1 MLRLL
6 SVTNF
11 ATIDH
16 LELEPAP
23 GLNVLTGETGA
34 GKSIIVDA
42 VNLLV
47 GDRADSTMVR
57 AGADSAL
64 VEGVFHLTDAVR
76 DHLNETLTEYGLTL
90 DAAEEELILAREVSL
105 EGRNV
110 CRVNG
115 RIVPLRLLRE
125 TGERLIDIHGQGQHL
140 SLLRVRE
147 HLDILDR
154 YAGLMRQRELVAE
167 QVNRLN
173 EVRRDLT
180 QIQENEREQARRI
193 DILKYE
199 VQDIEAA
206 NLHPGEEEKLD
217 RERTIAA
224 NAERLINTISDA
236 YQSLY
241 EGGLQEASAIDLLG
255 RVAAGL
261 RRLESLDE
269 SLQGFRETAESLIF
283 QAEDLSRSLRGY
295 RDSIQHS
302 PERFQEI
309 GERLDLLML
318 LRRKYGDTV
327 QQILEYGHNASAEL
341 EALSHS
347 EERITELA
355 AQQAAL
361 EAELAV
367 SAGELSEARRGMT
380 KTLAES
386 MEKELSELA
395 MEHTQLEVSVQQAQ
409 SQDGIEVNGKRYA
422 FDSRG
427 IDRVEF
433 MISPNPGEPLR
444 PLARIASGG
453 ETSRI
458 LLALKVILSNT
469 DQIPVLVFDEVDAG
483 IGGRVGTVVGQ
494 KLSELSRRHQVLCVT
509 HLPQV
514 ASFADRHICVSKAV
528 ENGRTVTLAQAVAG
542 TERIAELTEMLGSV
556 SDASRSNAQEL
567 LEAASRIKKEYKP
580 GVTDAESHPCAQ

>member
-42 VNLLV
+42 VSLLV

-57 AGADSAL
+57 AGTDSAL

-76 DHLNETLTEYGLTL
+76 DHINETLTEYGLTL

-105 EGRNV
+105 EGRNT

-125 TGERLIDIHGQGQHL
+125 TAALLIDIHGQGQHL

-147 HLDILDR
+147 HLEILDR
-154 YAGLMRQRELVAE
+154 YAGLMRQRERVAI
-167 QVNRLN
+167 QVSQLN
-173 EVRRDLT
+173 QVRGEISQT
-180 QIQENEREQARRI
+180 QENEREQTRRI
-193 DILKYE
+193 DILKHE
-199 VQDIEAA
+199 VQEIEAA
-206 NLHPGEEEKLD
+206 NLRPGEAEELD
-217 RERTIAA
+217 RERTVAA
-224 NAERLINTISDA
+224 NAERLINATSDA
-236 YQSLY
+236 YQALY
-241 EGGLQEASAIDLLG
+241 EGGLQQASAMDLLG
-255 RVAAGL
+255 RVADGL
-261 RRLESLDE
+261 KHLESLDE
-269 SLQGFRETAESLIF
+269 SIQGFRKTAEGLIF
-283 QAEDLSRSLRGY
+283 QAEDLARSLRGY

-309 GERLDLLML
+309 LERLDLLQL
-318 LRRKYGDTV
+318 LRRRYGDTI

-347 EERITELA
+347 EERITKMA

-361 EAELAV
+361 EAALAV
-367 SAGELSEARRGMT
+367 SAGELSEARRNMT
-380 KTLAES
+380 KTLAGS
-386 MEKELSELA
+386 VGKELSELA
-395 MEHTQLEVSVQQAQ
+395 MERTQLEVSIQQTP
-409 SQDGIEVNGKRYA
+409 SQDGIDVNGERYA

-458 LLALKVILSNT
+458 MLALKVILSNA
-469 DQIPVLVFDEVDAG
+469 DQIPALVFDEVDAG
-483 IGGRVGTVVGQ
+483 IGGRVGMVVGQ

-514 ASFADRHICVSKAV
+514 ASFADRHIRVSKAV

-542 TERIAELTEMLGSV
+542 TERIAELTEMFGSV
-556 SDASRSNAQEL
+556 SEAGRGNAQEL
-567 LEAASRIKKEYKP
+567 VEAASRIKKEYEP
-580 GVTDAESHPCAQ
+580 EVAAADSYPCAQ

>member
-42 VNLLV
+42 VSLLV

-57 AGADSAL
+57 AGTDSAL

-76 DHLNETLTEYGLTL
+76 DHINETLTEYGLTL

-105 EGRNV
+105 EGRNT

-125 TGERLIDIHGQGQHL
+125 TAALLIDIHGQGQHL

-147 HLDILDR
+147 HLEILDR
-154 YAGLMRQRELVAE
+154 YAGLMRQRERVAI
-167 QVNRLN
+167 QVSQLN
-173 EVRRDLT
+173 QVRGEISQT
-180 QIQENEREQARRI
+180 QENEREQTRRV
-193 DILKYE
+193 DILKHE
-199 VQDIEAA
+199 VQEIEAA
-206 NLHPGEEEKLD
+206 NLRPGEAEELD
-217 RERTIAA
+217 RERTVAA
-224 NAERLINTISDA
+224 NAERLINATSDA
-236 YQSLY
+236 YQALY
-241 EGGLQEASAIDLLG
+241 EGGLQQASAMDLLG
-255 RVAAGL
+255 RVADGL
-261 RRLESLDE
+261 KHLESLDE
-269 SLQGFRETAESLIF
+269 SIQGFRETAEGLIF
-283 QAEDLSRSLRGY
+283 QAEDLARSLRGY

-309 GERLDLLML
+309 LERLDLLQL
-318 LRRKYGDTV
+318 LRRRYGDTV

-347 EERITELA
+347 EERITKMA

-361 EAELAV
+361 EAALAV
-367 SAGELSEARRGMT
+367 SAGELSEARRNMT
-380 KTLAES
+380 KTLAGS
-386 MEKELSELA
+386 VGKELSELA
-395 MEHTQLEVSVQQAQ
+395 MERTQLEVSIQQTP
-409 SQDGIEVNGKRYA
+409 SQDGIDVNGERYA

-458 LLALKVILSNT
+458 MLALKVILSNA
-469 DQIPVLVFDEVDAG
+469 DQIPALVFDEVDAG
-483 IGGRVGTVVGQ
+483 IGGRVGMVVGQ

-514 ASFADRHICVSKAV
+514 ASFADRHIRVSKAV

-542 TERIAELTEMLGSV
+542 TERIAELTEMFGSV
-556 SDASRSNAQEL
+556 SEAGRGNAQEL
-567 LEAASRIKKEYKP
+567 VEAASRIKKEYEP
-580 GVTDAESHPCAQ
+580 GVAAADSYPCAQ